1 MIEIEALR
9 ALIDEKES
17 TMAEQSEAEIEKLRA
32 RKTFFFCLQ
41 DTSNGGVSAVIIIT

>member
-17 TMAEQSEAEIEKLRA
+17 TMAEQSEAEIEKLR
-32 RKTFFFCLQ
+32 
-41 DTSNGGVSAVIIIT
+41 N